1 MAEKQSFSTRLFS
14 KRKSRQ
20 KRKIEYFSVS
30 SDASES
36 HQSDSD
42 MDAPYPVRSSLSQ
55 RQLNSDG
62 SSVEKLHSLVLKA
75 ASERIGN
82 PRGVSKT
89 SSRTHRADQQDAIT
103 RNKDLNLKR
112 IMNLSTKE
120 QKSHFAVRTNET
132 IEDYYNDEGC
142 PESENTSES
151 SGRNSPTHV
160 AFPMH
165 SSQLRYEMNDPNEMK
180 ARKKISKSRRSNSKE
195 MNQHTKNVFMNL
207 VREESS
213 SAASM
218 SSCSMDSV
226 LNDPMRLEYVRYKL
240 SHPEPPPPPKK
251 ISEES
256 DDSST
261 ITPTSCRIFEA
272 WEGVFAMTKSW
283 LFACTSDSSRRRNQ

>member
-1 MAEKQSFSTRLFS
+1 MTQKQSFSTRLFS
-14 KRKSRQ
+14 KRKNRQ

-42 MDAPYPVRSSLSQ
+42 MDVPYPVRSSLSQ

-62 SSVEKLHSLVLKA
+62 SSAEKLHSLVLKA

-82 PRGVSKT
+82 VPKT

-103 RNKDLNLKR
+103 RNEDLNLER

-120 QKSHFAVRTNET
+120 QKSRFAVRTNEI

-151 SGRNSPTHV
+151 SGRNSPTHI
-160 AFPMH
+160 AFPTH

-180 ARKKISKSRRSNSKE
+180 ARKKMSKSRRSNSKE

-207 VREESS
+207 VREGST
-213 SAASM
+213 ASM

-261 ITPTSCRIFEA
+261 ISPSSCRIFEA